1 MPLDV
6 VDLCNSKYINSSRS
20 NIDTI
25 RLQGYRDS
33 KIRVWVKKFFF
44 KSFEN
49 MKNST
54 CVGVPE
60 PAPPAE
66 GWTAAQPAGGVHPL
80 RVQEHHSAPGYSHVP

>member
-1 MPLDV
+1 
-6 VDLCNSKYINSSRS
+6 
-20 NIDTI
+20 
-25 RLQGYRDS
+25 
-33 KIRVWVKKFFF
+33 
-44 KSFEN
+44 